1 MTKRE
6 AEELRR
12 LLAIMTG
19 NGGDDDGMIGDVR
32 WIKNNM
38 VSVTSCEAARKS
50 CAAVQ
55 TASSG
60 ANTRWRKGLLQ
71 AAMILLAVLTLVFGS
86 GIFFRSCANA
96 GQNAQAIQQNDEAL
110 RMLKSL
116 EERLGV
122 EGTP

>member
-55 TASSG
+55 TASAGTS
-60 ANTRWRKGLLQ
+60 ARWRKGLQQ

-86 GIFFRSCANA
+86 GIFFRSISD
-96 GQNAQAIQQNDEAL
+96 GRQNALAIEQNAEAL
-110 RMLKSL
+110 RLLNELKG
-116 EERLGV
+116 EFEK
-122 EGTP
+122 

>member
-38 VSVTSCEAARKS
+38 VSVASCEAARKS

-55 TASSG
+55 AASSG
-60 ANTRWRKGLLQ
+60 ANMRWRKGLLQ
-71 AAMILLAVLTLVFGS
+71 AVLIILSVLTLTFGS

-110 RMLKSL
+110 RLLQELKGEL
-116 EERLGV
+116 AR
-122 EGTP
+122 